1 MAAFKFRLDPVVSLK
16 KRAED
21 ERKIALA
28 SAKKDL
34 QKQESRLVNLCCRR
48 DTCQNRDCPRT
59 DSGGLD
65 KSAMMI
71 YYAYMEKLAE
81 EIANQTSA
89 VERTKADVEAKREL
103 LIESS
108 REKKALEKLKER
120 MRLRYLYRLNRAEQA
135 SLDETAGKF
144 HRRRTAG
151 RPSWKER
158 G

>member
-1 MAAFKFRLDPVVSLK
+1 MAGFKFRLDPVVNLK

-28 SAKKDL
+28 CARRDL
-34 QKQESRLVNLCCRR
+34 KRQETHLVKLCQRR
-48 DTCQNRDCPRT
+48 DTCQSHDCPGT
-59 DSGGLD
+59 ENGNLD
-65 KSAMMI
+65 KSAMLV

-81 EIANQTSA
+81 EIASQSCTI
-89 VERTKADVEAKREL
+89 ERSKADVAAKREL

-108 REKKALEKLKER
+108 REKKTLEKLKER
-120 MRLRYLYRLNRAEQA
+120 MRLRYLHHVNRTEQA

-144 HRRRTAG
+144 HRRRAADNLT
-151 RPSWKER
+151 RKER